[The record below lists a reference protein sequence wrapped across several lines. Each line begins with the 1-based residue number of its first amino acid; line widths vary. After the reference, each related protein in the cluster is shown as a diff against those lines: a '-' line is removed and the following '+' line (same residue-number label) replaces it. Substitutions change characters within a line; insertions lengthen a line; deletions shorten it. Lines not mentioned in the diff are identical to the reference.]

1 MAVKN
6 KWSRA
11 WTQAWFYCKVPLL
24 LSPSPKRGKGLYAL
38 HSYMMGLD
46 FAMEPSFECLADN
59 AGDMAFIKAMRTID
73 SRNTMKEY
81 MACGLFHLS
90 VSFGLGEIV
99 DGEMLVLKLAAP
111 MPEFPIVRLL

>member
-1 MAVKN
+1 
-6 KWSRA
+6 
-11 WTQAWFYCKVPLL
+11 
-24 LSPSPKRGKGLYAL
+24 
-38 HSYMMGLD
+38 
-46 FAMEPSFECLADN
+46 
-59 AGDMAFIKAMRTID
+59 
-73 SRNTMKEY
+73 MKEY